1 MNNDMKIV
9 SDMSHEMRLED
20 FMSRELVIPDKA
32 IVTYKIENK
41 KIQIPN
47 KGIEK
52 ITFCIVIIE
61 YNGVKHYSHFAYD
74 KNDML
79 YFKENNIN
87 SLLIISKMIN
97 VILDTTNIPRDKIDT
112 DNLKDFINE
121 FEKFTNKII
130 K

>member
-1 MNNDMKIV
+1 MNNDMKIA
-9 SDMSHEMRLED
+9 SDINYEMRLEK
-20 FMSRELVIPDKA
+20 FMSRELVNSDKV
-32 IVTYKIENK
+32 IVAHKIENK
-41 KIQIPN
+41 KMQIPN

-52 ITFCIVIIE
+52 ITFCTVIIE

-87 SLLIISKMIN
+87 SLIIISKMIN
-97 VILDTTNIPRDKIDT
+97 VILDTTNIPKDKIDT
-112 DNLKDFINE
+112 NDLNDFINE
-121 FEKFTNKII
+121 FEKFTKKLI